1 MAPPVPP
8 LLTEL
13 HEKKILSDDE
23 YAAVLK
29 DVRTKTGDVRRSLL
43 GREFV
48 HEDRLIPLLAE
59 RFNLPWVSLEDR
71 VPDASRFPSV
81 PPKVAYHYGFV
92 PLAER
97 DGTVEIAFG
106 NPLAL
111 ETLDEI
117 KTVLGTRVVSRL
129 AGRKAIREALKKSF
143 GIGADTVQ
151 DMIDRGE
158 DRKDE
163 ITLSPD
169 SGIDS
174 DDEDA
179 SIIKFVNQVIV
190 EAVRERATDIHIE
203 PYENE
208 LKIRYRIDGV
218 LYDAPFPTTIKHFHG
233 PILSR
238 LKIMSNLDISERRVP
253 QDGRLKARV
262 RNRELDLRLS
272 ILPTPFGET
281 AEIRVLSGAS
291 EFLSLRDLGM
301 NDRDLEQF
309 EHSIAR
315 PHGMILVT
323 GPTGSGKT
331 TTLYAALNRL
341 NTRDRKII
349 TIEDPIEYQIPNM
362 TQLQINPAVRFSF
375 AAGLRSMLR
384 HDPDTMMVGEI
395 RDRETAEIAIQA
407 ALTGHL
413 VFSTLHTN
421 DAPGTITRMIDIGV
435 EHYLLSSS
443 LECVVAERLVRVLCR
458 ECKERESIPEE
469 TRANL
474 PGLPEDISAAS
485 VARGCSVCNYTGY
498 YGRTGIF
505 EILTVDETI
514 RTLIQARASTER
526 IRREALSRGTI
537 SLRQSGYEKVRLD
550 ITSLE
555 EVLRVTADHA

>member
-1 MAPPVPP
+1 
-8 LLTEL
+8 
-13 HEKKILSDDE
+13 
-23 YAAVLK
+23 
-29 DVRTKTGDVRRSLL
+29 
-43 GREFV
+43 
-48 HEDRLIPLLAE
+48 
-59 RFNLPWVSLEDR
+59 
-71 VPDASRFPSV
+71 
-81 PPKVAYHYGFV
+81 
-92 PLAER
+92 
-97 DGTVEIAFG
+97 
-106 NPLAL
+106 
-111 ETLDEI
+111 
-117 KTVLGTRVVSRL
+117 
-129 AGRKAIREALKKSF
+129 
-143 GIGADTVQ
+143 
-151 DMIDRGE
+151 
-158 DRKDE
+158 
-163 ITLSPD
+163 
-169 SGIDS
+169 
-174 DDEDA
+174 
-179 SIIKFVNQVIV
+179 
-190 EAVRERATDIHIE
+190 
-203 PYENE
+203 
-208 LKIRYRIDGV
+208 
-218 LYDAPFPTTIKHFHG
+218 
-233 PILSR
+233 
-238 LKIMSNLDISERRVP
+238 
-253 QDGRLKARV
+253 
-262 RNRELDLRLS
+262 
-272 ILPTPFGET
+272 
-281 AEIRVLSGAS
+281 
-291 EFLSLRDLGM
+291 
-301 NDRDLEQF
+301 
-309 EHSIAR
+309 
-315 PHGMILVT
+315 
-323 GPTGSGKT
+323 
-331 TTLYAALNRL
+331 
-341 NTRDRKII
+341 
-349 TIEDPIEYQIPNM
+349 M